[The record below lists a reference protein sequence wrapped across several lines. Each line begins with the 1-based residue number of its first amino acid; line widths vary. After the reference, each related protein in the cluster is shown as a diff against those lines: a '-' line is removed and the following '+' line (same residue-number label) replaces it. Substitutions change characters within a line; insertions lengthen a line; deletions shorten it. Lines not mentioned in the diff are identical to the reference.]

1 MDRIKLTLPTE
12 FIFETSLKI
21 RITDLNYGGHVGNDN
36 FLSLIH
42 EARQEFLF
50 SLNYTELN
58 IEGIGLIMA
67 DVAIEFKK
75 ELNYNDIIFISVTAT
90 SFDKLG
96 FDIYY
101 KLELQIAD
109 NSRILA
115 GKAKT
120 GMICFDYT
128 NRIKCPVPEKFI
140 KKINSTKNSKFPN

>member
-21 RITDLNYGGHVGNDN
+21 RITDLNYGGHVGNHN

-42 EARQEFLF
+42 EARQEFLY
-50 SLNYTELN
+50 SLNYSELN

-75 ELNYNDIIFISVTAT
+75 ELNYNDFVIISVTAT
-90 SFDKLG
+90 SFGKLG

-101 KLELQIAD
+101 TLELQNED
-109 NSRILA
+109 NSRTLA

-120 GMICFDYT
+120 GMICFDYK
-128 NRIKCPVPEKFI
+128 NRIKCQVPEKFI
-140 KKINSTKNSKFPN
+140 EKINSITNSKFPN